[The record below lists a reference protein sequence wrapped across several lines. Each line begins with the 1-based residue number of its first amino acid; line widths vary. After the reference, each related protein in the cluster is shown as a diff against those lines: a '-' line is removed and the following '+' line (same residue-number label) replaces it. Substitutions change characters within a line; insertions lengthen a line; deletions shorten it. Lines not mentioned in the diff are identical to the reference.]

1 MPTEE
6 LFLSVTNK
14 QTNCDRTPGHS
25 ATDSQMLVAYTTWI
39 NQQSQ
44 SEKQEKQVC
53 FNHKCQGGLGRA
65 LPTTFVPLLL
75 ILQF

>member
-25 ATDSQMLVAYTTWI
+25 ATDSQMLMAYTAWI
-39 NQQSQ
+39 NQQSG
-44 SEKQEKQVC
+44 SEKQANQVC
-53 FNHKCQGGLGRA
+53 FNH
-65 LPTTFVPLLL
+65 
-75 ILQF
+75 